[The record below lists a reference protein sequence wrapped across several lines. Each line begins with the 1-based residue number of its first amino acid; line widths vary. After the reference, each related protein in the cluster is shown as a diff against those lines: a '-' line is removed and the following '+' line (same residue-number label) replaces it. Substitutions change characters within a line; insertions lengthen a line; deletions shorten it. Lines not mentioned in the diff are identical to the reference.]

1 MEFDILTEREACG
14 IKIEYGILR
23 GGENIVFIK
32 VGRGGTYRG
41 TEDKYLRFA
50 LRLREKFGASVVC
63 ASNPDGCKTSWEADV
78 SVLREY
84 ASTLEAPRFHLFGYS
99 DGGFKCIDI
108 AENLPFKKAV
118 LANMP
123 LMINFYKTKE
133 RMKKLG
139 GAGFAFVYGEQDP
152 SFKFIPFI
160 RSLEGPRTEL
170 LAGTGHM
177 SAYTEEECE
186 LFENLLFS

>member
-1 MEFDILTEREACG
+1 MEFDSVAEREACG
-14 IKIEYGILR
+14 LKIEYGILR
-23 GGENIVFIK
+23 GGEDIVLVK
-32 VGRGGTYRG
+32 AGRGGTYLG
-41 TEDKYLRFA
+41 EGDKYLRFA
-50 LRLREKFGASVVC
+50 AHLREAYGASVVC
-63 ASNPDGCKTSWEADV
+63 ASNPDGCKASADEDI
-78 SVLREY
+78 SVLNECAR
-84 ASTLEAPRFHLFGYS
+84 SFGAPRFYLFGTS
-99 DGGFKCIDI
+99 DGAFKCMDI
-108 AENLPFKKAV
+108 AEKLCFRKAV

-160 RSLEGPRTEL
+160 RSLEGSRTEL

-177 SAYTEEECE
+177 IAYTEEECE